1 MQVAIHELKAQLSRC
16 VARANAGEVIV
27 ITSHNK
33 PVARLTG
40 VPTAAPAGLQVMIA
54 RGAVTWSG
62 RKPVLGDP
70 VHLAPGGVSLSDMV
84 IEDRG

>member
-1 MQVAIHELKAQLSRC
+1 MQIAIHELKAQLSRC
-16 VARANAGEVIV
+16 VAQASAGEVIV

-40 VPTAAPAGLQVMIA
+40 VPSGAPAGLQAMVA
-54 RGAVTWSG
+54 SGAAAWSG
-62 RKPVLGDP
+62 RKTALNAPVQLS
-70 VHLAPGGVSLSDMV
+70 PGGRSLSEML

>member
-16 VARANAGEVIV
+16 VARASAGEVIV

-40 VPTAAPAGLQVMIA
+40 VPAAAPVGLQAMIA
-54 RGAVTWSG
+54 SGAVTWSG
-62 RKPVLGDP
+62 RKPALSAP
-70 VHLAPGGVSLSDMV
+70 VRLTPGGMSLSDMV

>member
-1 MQVAIHELKAQLSRC
+1 MHVAIHELKAQLSRC
-16 VARANAGEVIV
+16 VAQAGAGEVIV

-40 VPTAAPAGLQVMIA
+40 VPPGAPAGLQAMVA
-54 RGAVTWSG
+54 SGAVTWSG
-62 RKPVLGDP
+62 RKPAPSMP
-70 VHLAPGGVSLSDMV
+70 VALSPGGRSLSEMV

>member
-16 VARANAGEVIV
+16 VAQASAGEVIV
-27 ITSHNK
+27 ITSHSK

-40 VPTAAPAGLQVMIA
+40 VPAAAAPGLQAMIA
-54 RGAVTWSG
+54 SGGACWSG
-62 RKPVLGDP
+62 RKPVLSAP
-70 VHLAPGGVSLSDMV
+70 VRLAPGGRSLSDLV

>member
-1 MQVAIHELKAQLSRC
+1 MRVAIHELKAQLSRC
-16 VARANAGEVIV
+16 VARASAGEVIL

-40 VPTAAPAGLQVMIA
+40 VPAAAPSGLQAMIA

-62 RKPVLGDP
+62 RKPVLGAP
-70 VHLAPGGVSLSDMV
+70 VRLTPGGVTMSDMV
-84 IEDRG
+84 IEDRA

>member
-1 MQVAIHELKAQLSRC
+1 MHVAIHELKAQLSRC
-16 VARANAGEVIV
+16 VARASAGEVIV

-40 VPTAAPAGLQVMIA
+40 VPTAAPAGLQALIA

-62 RKPVLGDP
+62 RKPVLGAP
-70 VHLAPGGVSLSDMV
+70 VRLTPGGVSLSEMV

>member
-1 MQVAIHELKAQLSRC
+1 MHVAIHELKAHLSRC
-16 VARANAGEVIV
+16 VAQASAGELIV

-40 VPTAAPAGLQVMIA
+40 VPAGAPPGLKAMIA
-54 RGAVTWSG
+54 SGAATWSG
-62 RKPVLGDP
+62 RKPEFSAP
-70 VHLAPGGVSLSDMV
+70 VRLTPGGGSLSDMV

>member
-1 MQVAIHELKAQLSRC
+1 MYVAIHELKAQLSRC
-16 VARANAGEVIV
+16 VAQASAGEVIV

-40 VPTAAPAGLQVMIA
+40 VPAAAPAGLQAMIA
-54 RGAVTWSG
+54 SGAASWSG
-62 RKPVLGDP
+62 RKPVLGAP
-70 VHLAPGGVSLSDMV
+70 VRLTTGGTSLSDMV

>member
-16 VARANAGEVIV
+16 IAQASAGEVIV

-40 VPTAAPAGLQVMIA
+40 MPPAAPAGLQAMIVS
-54 RGAVTWSG
+54 GAVSWSG
-62 RKPVLGDP
+62 RKPVLNAP
-70 VHLAPGGVSLSDMV
+70 VRLTPGGVPLSDMV
-84 IEDRG
+84 IENRG

>member
-1 MQVAIHELKAQLSRC
+1 MRVAINELKARLSRC
-16 VARANAGEVIV
+16 VAQAQAGEVIV

-40 VPTAAPAGLQVMIA
+40 MPTAAPAGLQAMIA
-54 RGAVTWSG
+54 SGAVTWSG
-62 RKPVLGDP
+62 RKPLPISP
-70 VHLAPGGVSLSDMV
+70 VRLAPGGLPLSVMV